1 MRTALYPGTFDP
13 VTNGHADIINR
24 ALMLF
29 DRLIV
34 AVAENPTKDTTF
46 TVSDRLDMLRTIF
59 GDNKQIEL
67 SSFIGLTAHYAQK
80 RNVAAIIRG
89 LRAVSDFEYEFQ
101 MALMNRR
108 LVPEIETVFLM
119 PRGKYAYLSST
130 LIKDVARF
138 GGEVDLFV
146 NKAVADKLREKLGS
160 QGS

>member
-1 MRTALYPGTFDP
+1 MNIALYPGTFDP
-13 VTNGHADIINR
+13 VTHGHTDIIER
-24 ALMLF
+24 ALVLF

-34 AVAENPTKDTTF
+34 AVASNPTKDSTF
-46 TVSDRLDMLRTIF
+46 TVQERLELLEAVVGRR
-59 GDNKQIEL
+59 KEIEL
-67 SSFIGLTAHYAQK
+67 VSFEGLTAYYAQK
-80 RNVAAIIRG
+80 REVVAIIRG

-130 LIKDVARF
+130 LIKDIAFF

-146 NKAVADKLREKLGS
+146 DKAVVEKLRGKLKRD
-160 QGS
+160 

>member
-1 MRTALYPGTFDP
+1 MKTALYPGTFDP
-13 VTNGHADIINR
+13 VTHGHTDIIDR
-24 ALMLF
+24 ALALF
-29 DRLIV
+29 DKLIV
-34 AVAENPTKDTTF
+34 AVATNTTKEITF
-46 TVSDRLDMLRTIF
+46 TTEERLDLLRAVV
-59 GDNKQIEL
+59 GSNKNVEII
-67 SSFIGLTAHYAQK
+67 SFEGLTAHYARE

-108 LVPEIETVFLM
+108 LVPEIETAFLM

-146 NKAVADKLREKLGS
+146 DKAVAKLLREKLR
-160 QGS
+160 

>member
-1 MRTALYPGTFDP
+1 MKVALYPGTFDP
-13 VTNGHADIINR
+13 VTHGHTDIIER
-24 ALMLF
+24 ALVLF

-34 AVAENPTKDTTF
+34 AVANNPTKDSTF
-46 TVSDRLDMLRTIF
+46 TVQERLELLEAVVGRR
-59 GDNKQIEL
+59 KEIEL
-67 SSFIGLTAHYAQK
+67 VSFEGLTAYYAQK
-80 RNVAAIIRG
+80 RKVVAIIRG

-130 LIKDVARF
+130 LIKDIAFF

-146 NKAVADKLREKLGS
+146 DKAVVEKLRRKLKRD
-160 QGS
+160 